1 MIRNQSVV
9 VERKVFQVKSEDCNG
24 GTWISITE
32 RSRGFVVSLGFGE
45 EETGWL
51 VEQLEKV
58 REIYEN
64 HRMCCKRKPL
74 VLVVP
79 RGVNGCGWE
88 NLRKVIV
95 SVQEFSVQ
103 AERDSKEKQ
112 KKPQESKGMYRGE
125 RSYADVVAEKGTRN
139 GVEMPVGKW
148 ARAVVCEGK
157 GKIRDWKAQWIQDQ
171 GSFTVRGEVI
181 ALRRWSPKENSVVNG
196 KFRRGWLELRGL
208 PFHLWDEVQLRHIL
222 QQWGR
227 VTKVARK
234 SLKFVDLTKVTLWV
248 EMLPNVVLPTLL
260 EVEDGDWTYMVA
272 VTVTGEDDGE
282 DSIRPKSNRSKDELR
297 LAGGCVLQK
306 SQIVEGLRAIDRTIE
321 CHSWMPHHRSHFSS
335 LDSKSAKGE
344 KGKRRWMLGP
354 TAGKQHRAN
363 TRRL

>member
-45 EETGWL
+45 EETVWL
-51 VEQLEKV
+51 VEQLEKAV
-58 REIYEN
+58 DLEASRGFIRKMRGKTRTHLMEIF
-64 HRMCCKRKPL
+64 
-74 VLVVP
+74 VP

-95 SVQEFSVQ
+95 SVQEFFVQ

-139 GVEMPVGKW
+139 GAEMPVGKW
-148 ARAVVCEGK
+148 ARAVVCESK
-157 GKIRDWKAQWIQDQ
+157 GKIRDWCEVGKAIARRVGMKGMVFVTPISAYKGCFFVESARKAQWIQDQ

-181 ALRRWSPKENSVVNG
+181 ALRKWSPKENSVVNG

-208 PFHLWDEVQLRHIL
+208 PFHLWDEV
-222 QQWGR
+222 
-227 VTKVARK
+227 
-234 SLKFVDLTKVTLWV
+234 TLWV
-248 EMLPNVVLPTLL
+248 EMLPNVVLPALL
-260 EVEDGDWTYMVA
+260 EVENGDWTYMVA

-282 DSIRPKSNRSKDELR
+282 DSIRPESNCSKDELR
-297 LAGGCVLQK
+297 SAGATSC
-306 SQIVEGLRAIDRTIE
+306 
-321 CHSWMPHHRSHFSS
+321 RSHRT
-335 LDSKSAKGE
+335 LRGYE
-344 KGKRRWMLGP
+344 LLTG
-354 TAGKQHRAN
+354 H
-363 TRRL
+363 

>member
-51 VEQLEKV
+51 VEQLEKAV
-58 REIYEN
+58 DLEASRGFIRKMRGKTRTHLMEICFNSRGRYMKITEYVA
-64 HRMCCKRKPL
+64 KRKPL
-74 VLVVP
+74 ILVVP

-112 KKPQESKGMYRGE
+112 KKSQESKGMYRGE
-125 RSYADVVAEKGTRN
+125 RSYADVVAKKGTRMVQRCQLEN
-139 GVEMPVGKW
+139 GQELWFVKAKEKYETGKLS
-148 ARAVVCEGK
+148 GFKIK
-157 GKIRDWKAQWIQDQ
+157 GV
-171 GSFTVRGEVI
+171 FTVRGEVI

-248 EMLPNVVLPTLL
+248 EMLPNVVLPALL

-282 DSIRPKSNRSKDELR
+282 DSIRPESNRSKDELR
-297 LAGGCVLQK
+297 SAGGCVLQK
-306 SQIVEGLRAIDRTIE
+306 PQNVEGYELLTG
-321 CHSWMPHHRSHFSS
+321 H
-335 LDSKSAKGE
+335 
-344 KGKRRWMLGP
+344 
-354 TAGKQHRAN
+354 
-363 TRRL
+363 